1 VVKGVSGQ
9 TALHCVLECDYKFDY
24 NKFFCS
30 QIAELLLEHM
40 AVVDIQD
47 ILGYTPLM
55 WAARWE
61 YPVIVHKLLDRGA
74 DVSHADKYYKRNALH
89 WGAFGTAR
97 TCNQV
102 VASILAHGVQDIDV
116 GDKHG
121 QTALMLVAGNGRRAV
136 VLQFLKEGANANAAN
151 RNGETALHYVAASKN
166 RGLQFEYTLIMLLR
180 HGADVNIRSR
190 DCFAPLTLAIRSNR
204 MFMAKILLDHGA
216 VVWNRAGRG
225 VYQTPS

>member
-1 VVKGVSGQ
+1 VYATSQREDILTDILKLLLQSGADANVVKGVSGQ
-9 TALHCVLECDYKFDY
+9 TALHCVLECDYKSGY

-30 QIAELLLEHM
+30 QIADLLLEHM

-116 GDKHG
+116 GYKHG
-121 QTALMLVAGNGRRAV
+121 TD
-136 VLQFLKEGANANAAN
+136 
-151 RNGETALHYVAASKN
+151 AS
-166 RGLQFEYTLIMLLR
+166 R
-180 HGADVNIRSR
+180 
-190 DCFAPLTLAIRSNR
+190 
-204 MFMAKILLDHGA
+204 
-216 VVWNRAGRG
+216 W
-225 VYQTPS
+225 